1 MSGVFFVFFHSL
13 LRRYVFFSI
22 SALGTALSL
31 PFPKKSP
38 SCRMWYCRF
47 TVCNDCDPRRAAPA
61 CTRSRS
67 GTLGSL
73 AGMSGAGLGIP
84 PAWAGLPWDTG
95 VHPCHGLFCVKC
107 HMSAGERKNQ
117 RESRL
122 DPLALQNECYQLKEF
137 QFVECLWGGCGTGQC
152 HLGIHPRPCTA
163 GWGTQGRSQCSALL
177 LRPHIP
183 PRQMLTEEPFVAL
196 QTSLRGDCVGGT
208 AAVKLLSWQKAS
220 GGDEAMELNS
230 SFISKLHFSLCWCF
244 VEALSLFDGF
254 SSFQWVWGRSHSFPI
269 QYTEHSALS

>member
-1 MSGVFFVFFHSL
+1 MSGGFFVFFHSL

-73 AGMSGAGLGIP
+73 AGMSGAGLGIF
-84 PAWAGLPWDTG
+84 PAWAGLLWDTG
-95 VHPCHGLFCVKC
+95 VHPCYGLFCVKC
-107 HMSAGERKNQ
+107 HMSAGERKN
-117 RESRL
+117 RESHL

-137 QFVECLWGGCGTGQC
+137 QFLECLWGGCGGLRDRAVSLGDTSQAMHSRVGDSGQVPV
-152 HLGIHPRPCTA
+152 L
-163 GWGTQGRSQCSALL
+163 CSASEATHPTSPDADWRTLGCL
-177 LRPHIP
+177 ADFFGGGLCWWHSCCEAPE
-183 PRQMLTEEPFVAL
+183 LTEGFW
-196 QTSLRGDCVGGT
+196 RWWGYGT
-208 AAVKLLSWQKAS
+208 
-220 GGDEAMELNS
+220 
-230 SFISKLHFSLCWCF
+230 
-244 VEALSLFDGF
+244 
-254 SSFQWVWGRSHSFPI
+254 
-269 QYTEHSALS
+269 